1 MPTTRTARVPTR
13 ENASSRHF
21 RDEGDTELED
31 EASTPRPIHRTVSKK
46 RLSDVY
52 APEHEESFTSD
63 PGRAPLQS
71 VNINDDMAEKRRRR
85 KSAKVAMAVQ
95 ISDMTEAGPSS
106 GGQTTEQGG
115 AEASSGTTTQ
125 ARQKQQLRTV
135 AQAPIINV
143 PLDVMSSNFEEWMK
157 MATDNKI
164 NAANS
169 WNFAL
174 IDYFHDMSL
183 LRNNTDNS
191 INFQR
196 ASCTLDGCVK
206 IWTSR
211 VDSVGTETGKLLSN
225 LANEGRP
232 DNDDGATSDNPD
244 GQEPGQSQRKRK
256 AHRPESTLAKNL
268 AQLRSKKLDLEF
280 TVDPLFRKTCA
291 DFDEGGA
298 QGLLMNHLSLGEG
311 PQGSLRVV
319 FDASDAM
326 GATGDEDEPLMEPED
341 LVELSY
347 LRKEFL
353 PDLDTLN
360 DKAICHS
367 LEGFSFSKDNFTFD
381 DTTLFRDR
389 TPNSDDG
396 GDHDDDG
403 GAYGDDDLQDPT
415 APTEVDGAQN
425 PPPVEDFFLGDQAIA
440 GDYATGD
447 FAPGGDMGPDS
458 QPGGP
463 ESGVPTERGHSG
475 AFVPFDPRRP
485 PNERDLV
492 MAMTGGEE
500 DGLMMDY
507 FDQNFLKNWAGP
519 EHWKLRRV
527 IRRPEASESAP
538 RVKREKKEAF
548 KIDFLIPSG
557 KDPKVIAKELF
568 APVTRGAGITLP
580 GPSSSKGPSRKGDKR
595 RSGKEKEMERRNDQ
609 TLPDDM
615 HFSTRQLVTLFLK
628 PEFSLKMRGRNMQQQ
643 VDGEID
649 ENFWAQAAAEQA
661 AARAGQDGED
671 STNDG
676 GIPFNT
682 QFFHDD
688 FDDAGGFD
696 DVFDGA
702 DGANGTIIEPGE
714 QDLLAATQGLTRR
727 VRPEFV
733 HYAKRAK
740 RVDVRKLKE
749 NIWKGLD
756 IVVPKCDTTNE
767 DDDAMDVDDRPVT
780 DPTEP
785 RDFTSVIS
793 GLAKT
798 YPKDKMEEISTSFCF
813 ICLLHL
819 ANERGLKIQSNEG
832 VHVHEEERNVG
843 RIWDL
848 KVYRNPDA

>member
-1 MPTTRTARVPTR
+1 MPPARAARPSTHQ
-13 ENASSRHF
+13 RHS
-21 RDEGDTELED
+21 DDDGDDTEPEED
-31 EASTPRPIHRTVSKK
+31 APTPRPVHRTTSKK

-52 APEHEESFTSD
+52 GPEHDESFTSES
-63 PGRAPLQS
+63 GRVPLQS
-71 VNINDDMAEKRRRR
+71 VNMNDDMAEKRRRR

-95 ISDMTEAGPSS
+95 ISDSAEAGPSS
-106 GGQTTEQGG
+106 EGATAAPGG
-115 AEASSGTTTQ
+115 ADAPNGTIAHSRT
-125 ARQKQQLRTV
+125 KQQLLSV

-225 LANEGRP
+225 LANEGRA
-232 DNDDGATSDNPD
+232 DDDDEGADEDNPD
-244 GQEPGQSQRKRK
+244 GEPGQSQRKRK
-256 AHRPESTLAKNL
+256 THRPESTLAKNL
-268 AQLRSKKLDLEF
+268 TQLRSKKLDLEF

-326 GATGDEDEPLMEPED
+326 GAGGDEEEPLLEPED
-341 LVELSY
+341 PVDLSY

-353 PDLDTLN
+353 PDLDALD

-367 LEGFSFSKDNFTFD
+367 LEGFTFSKDSFSF
-381 DTTLFRDR
+381 DTTLFRDQ
-389 TPNSDDG
+389 TPACEGADD
-396 GDHDDDG
+396 DDDDG
-403 GAYGDDDLQDPT
+403 GPLGGDD
-415 APTEVDGAQN
+415 APDMGLPMDDDQN
-425 PPPVEDFFLGDQAIA
+425 GPPVEDFFVGDQAIVD
-440 GDYATGD
+440 DYVPGD
-447 FAPGGDMGPDS
+447 FAPADDMSPDP
-458 QPGGP
+458 QQDGLDTAPG
-463 ESGVPTERGHSG
+463 ERAPGG

-485 PNERDLV
+485 PDERDLV
-492 MAMTGGEE
+492 MAMTGGE
-500 DGLMMDY
+500 DGGLMMDY

-519 EHWKLRRV
+519 EHWKLRRAV
-527 IRRPEASESAP
+527 KRTDAAETAP
-538 RVKREKKEAF
+538 KARREKKEAF
-548 KIDFLIPSG
+548 KIDFSTPSE
-557 KDPKVIAKELF
+557 KDSKAHAKELF

-580 GPSSSKGPSRKGDKR
+580 GPSSGKTSSRKGSKR
-595 RSGKEKEMERRNDQ
+595 RSAKEKERERRNDQ

-615 HFSTRQLVTLFLK
+615 HFSSRQLVTLFLK
-628 PEFSLKMRGRNMQQQ
+628 PQFSLKMRGRHLQARG
-643 VDGEID
+643 DGEID

-661 AARAGQDGED
+661 AGRPGED
-671 STNDG
+671 GDESAGDG

-688 FDDAGGFD
+688 FDEAGGFD

-702 DGANGTIIEPGE
+702 EGTTGSAIEPGE

-733 HYAKRAK
+733 NYAKRAK
-740 RVDVRKLKE
+740 RVDVRKLKD

-756 IVVPKCDTTNE
+756 IVVPKVE
-767 DDDAMDVDDRPVT
+767 DQEEEDDAMDVDDRPAT
-780 DPTEP
+780 DPAEP
-785 RDFTSVIS
+785 REMTTVIS
-793 GLAKT
+793 GLQKT
-798 YPKDKMEEISTSFCF
+798 YPKDKLEEISTSFCF

-819 ANERGLKIQSNEG
+819 ANERGLKIQADDASD
-832 VHVHEEERNVG
+832 EEEDERKVG

-848 KVYRNPDA
+848 KVYRDPDA